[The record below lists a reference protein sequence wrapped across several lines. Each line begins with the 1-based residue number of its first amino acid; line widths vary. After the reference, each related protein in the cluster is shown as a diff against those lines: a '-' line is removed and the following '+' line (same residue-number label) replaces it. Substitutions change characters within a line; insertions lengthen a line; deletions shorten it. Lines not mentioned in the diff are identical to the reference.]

1 MDGTNIKPFVV
12 IRWLIRRDM
21 PDVLRI
27 ENACFEFPWTEDEF
41 VRLLR
46 QRNCIGMV
54 SEIDDKVVGYM
65 LYELE
70 KGSINILTFAVDKSV
85 HRKGVGS
92 SMVGKLTSKLHP
104 ERRTKVTAMVRESNL
119 AALRFFRSSGFY
131 ATGLT
136 NSPYGEQTD
145 EDGINMVFDI

>member
-1 MDGTNIKPFVV
+1 MDGTNIKPDVV
-12 IRWLIRRDM
+12 VRWLIRRDM
-21 PDVLRI
+21 PEILRI

-41 VRLLR
+41 IRLLR

-70 KGSINILTFAVDKSV
+70 KGLLHILTFAVDPAV

-104 ERRTKVTAMVRESNL
+104 ERRTKVTVMVRESNL
-119 AALRFFRSSGFY
+119 AALRFFRASGFY

-136 NSPYGEQTD
+136 SSPYEDSGD
-145 EDGINMVFDI
+145 DGINMVFDI